1 MLRARRRPP
10 EAEINLT
17 PLIDVVF
24 LLLIFFMISTQFKS
38 AAELELELPNTDL
51 TQVSRS
57 TDSLRVVVTQNGQL
71 ALEGR
76 RLDNSAQSLRQALSQ
91 YPDAQDRGIVLEADA
106 RATHQSVVD
115 VLSVFSE
122 LNITRIAIASRPG
135 AQDER

>member
-1 MLRARRRPP
+1 
-10 EAEINLT
+10 
-17 PLIDVVF
+17 LIDVVF

-57 TDSLRVVVTQNGQL
+57 TEALRVVVTQNGQL

>member
-1 MLRARRRPP
+1 MLRVRRRPP

>member
-10 EAEINLT
+10 EAEINLP

-57 TDSLRVVVTQNGQL
+57 TEALRVVVTQNGQL

>member
-1 MLRARRRPP
+1 MLRVRRRPP

-57 TDSLRVVVTQNGQL
+57 TEALRVVVTQNGQL

>member
-1 MLRARRRPP
+1 MLRVRRRPP

-38 AAELELELPNTDL
+38 AAERELELPNTDL

-57 TDSLRVVVTQNGQL
+57 TEALRVVVTQNGQL